1 MIYFTKKGDKGISE
15 IGNKKF
21 RKDSLIFEVLGE
33 LDELNSLIGLSKN
46 YLPKKFNKDLTSIQ
60 NDLFIIQAN
69 VAWFMYP
76 KFEKPKID
84 ELKIKNLELKIEKI
98 EKKIKPSH
106 RFIIYGSDKDSAWF
120 DFLRA
125 KTRTVERRIVKLNRY
140 RKIDK
145 NILVYINRLSSYFYA
160 LARFVCY
167 NKRIKEKEP
176 WY

>member
-76 KFEKPKID
+76 KFEKP
-84 ELKIKNLELKIEKI
+84 N
-98 EKKIKPSH
+98 
-106 RFIIYGSDKDSAWF
+106 
-120 DFLRA
+120 
-125 KTRTVERRIVKLNRY
+125 
-140 RKIDK
+140 
-145 NILVYINRLSSYFYA
+145 
-160 LARFVCY
+160 
-167 NKRIKEKEP
+167 
-176 WY
+176 